1 MQRSNKH
8 VDYAQHRRPEF
19 VYGDRIRRL
28 TNDEYPLLVQLNWSK
43 HDREGK
49 FVLKLEYPS
58 DGPQRIMAESIRAQN
73 HYKPQGGYQL
83 KRQKGMKV
91 ISEGLDIIGAA
102 VTENGATRTHSVM
115 ANTPCASDPVNIS
128 DGRFRRGWSFRRD
141 KHASPSSR
149 RGPLGC
155 AAAVGWS
162 KEKPGNRPRGSL
174 PESSLNCLI
183 RHQATGPTSKHSI
196 LSSDSPLPDSTFTR
210 TINNPEKMMQRKR
223 QRTLEAKLLQ
233 LLQHGEPDLGG
244 TLKIY
249 GDQICP
255 QVPYRT
261 LLLSVNDTV
270 ATVIRQCL
278 DKYGLEDADPDT
290 YCLLMRVRSAT
301 DTTNGLRGTEEI
313 LTDTDCPLSLL
324 FASAHEPGSV
334 VTFELRTRPPHLMPN
349 KRTTSDG
356 VCGTPYWNE
365 PHFTLG
371 TADSNRKPR
380 PNRSSAEP
388 DTAFACLIEMNPTSV
403 DDPVRAGVDFHPSS
417 LTGNVYP
424 LPVHKGHVCIG
435 TAPTPDTSHPYV
447 VTLPIS
453 QWPGVELH
461 HLIIWRPPVPHGVT
475 SAMAAAEATQRRG
488 GWLACRPCIRP
499 SIKSG
504 QAKQFNAVY
513 VNNHLLTASPENQGC
528 VYWLSP
534 GDILRLGNGR
544 RCLKIWPGNGSVLP
558 RFQSKPVFCTAS
570 LPSPLIIPFGLRT
583 PLVCPEVPKHQ
594 RSYSSTVV
602 TPSSSVTAA
611 TTPFVITN
619 RSSHVAPV
627 SYLSPLIQCPSPRI
641 SGSAH
646 PFQQHALMNSP
657 SEGANIPTPFDSISA
672 SSSSLSSNPLAEN
685 QPSDGATVLP
695 RQVPSSCNYPIPD
708 TTPVTVPTHR
718 VGVND
723 SSMSRICAAYRHT
736 IPCTRITLSTGF
748 TSLATS
754 EESSIGATV
763 SVHCQRVPT
772 FYPIPPLAQIQS
784 CSGACPSSVLSS
796 EPGPNRDSLASDALV
811 STVSPSPQLSSAI
824 STRSTSQ
831 RSGKSSRSK
840 STISDRLPCQLAF
853 SPTSVRQLLE
863 WLITHSLDAS
873 PIRQPADSE
882 SVVPTTIDRC
892 PLGPAISIYLMLRA
906 IYRQCDRWELI
917 ELREALKESGKTDK
931 PIGSSSEPQ
940 ALATRPTIQQRR
952 RRQRELL
959 TLLASA
965 VEHLQHF
972 ETVLLDSI
980 KPLNCSPTVTDEDG
994 SPRKAKFH
1002 HVLCSTAAWLAN
1014 ASQLL
1019 HLVTRDMNL
1028 AETFELDG
1036 SKCPISEEESTTY
1049 SAWTLVQDQL
1059 TDVVQA
1065 AFGFL
1070 AEICVSRLDRISIPQ
1085 FLSKLT
1091 RIVDHIRTVANEK
1104 RVHLDENGQDDDDW
1118 ASDDLTSEILDV
1130 ETDAVLQ
1137 MLTETLNS
1145 LHDAHVNP
1153 AFVVQLFARLL
1164 HRLNAR
1170 LFNFLLGSDGDNKAL
1185 DARPPDYHHQKS
1197 PNRISPA
1204 WGRVLHRWIHE
1215 GLCTW
1220 AITEGLGVA
1229 AECYLQRVSQAAE
1242 LMLADMS
1249 SVEGIYNVAVDLVG
1263 LNSRQVRALL
1273 QGHRSD
1279 GRHHRSAQS
1288 NEYDHGDSPTSNH
1301 IPDHWIDFVV
1311 SGVRLVADRILAEEE
1326 SAQPL
1331 ETSVEGEKGWIP
1343 RLGEPLDLLLPL
1355 LLPEDSYPSDNP
1367 IPGDLNEEPVSCDS
1381 GICSRPNSA
1390 REQRDT
1396 SDNDAEDKH
1405 SNEPLITVESV
1416 RQFLAPAI
1424 SNGWCR
1430 LSVRPIC
1437 DAQSNTE
1444 SHHSLCWNVYLK
1456 DSRLLNGTSDD
1467 PVINEQSSPSVLAE
1481 SSYTS
1486 QPEPIDPPS
1495 GRSLKLEPDS
1505 HPSEVVSAT
1514 DEDCPLTNAQLPT
1527 SDSFHEYIASLCS
1540 SHRPVTVV
1548 VPKIG
1553 QSLGLSIVAAKSEDG
1568 RDLGI
1573 YVRAIVSGSG
1583 ASRAR
1588 VVPVSSETHSED
1600 LPVLRASDH
1609 LLAVN
1614 NRSVLGLSQEA
1625 AAQLV
1630 ASAGPEVTLTVVHS
1644 PNVSNLACER
1654 QTDPVEQASSSCPEC
1669 QLRACFRVNPVA
1681 ASVFME
1687 SICEPEKSNVD
1698 DYSGA
1703 EPPPIPSALGPVMH
1717 LPHTRAYGPSDWTR
1731 SDPSNRSVS
1740 TVQESN
1746 FMSKSATGS
1755 LQSSE
1760 QAVLA
1765 QRHHALPS
1773 STYTSSVSLVVRDG
1787 NHMAVSNIRDAYEAT
1802 ISEYSLGTSMEPSE
1816 LSFGAQVSV
1825 RVPDWPTID
1834 KPCHR
1839 PKGQSASFDDWVAAS
1854 RLQEFCEKFASELE
1868 TQLHEN
1874 ELMLSKQQTEGRT
1887 SRTDRMNHLQN
1898 ASSVDETT
1906 SDACSSLSRPSLPT
1920 QDETNSLPRQASR
1933 FQRESTGQQH
1943 VGGSTAPR
1951 IFVPTVSVL
1960 PSNANR
1966 PAETPKPKHRT
1977 NNHSSDFWASKSL
1990 GDLASLEQTLSSPS
2004 NNLGGAKHPTKT
2016 TLQRRHT
2023 TLTSNRLNLGPRPEP
2038 PHHGSFNRQLTNF
2051 PPRHLIASHF
2061 QHTPT
2066 ALLHVSLQVPCED
2079 GLMTKCTF
2087 ALAFTFQSIFYSIV
2101 PPIPPSYFSFAALW
2115 PVHIDQF
2122 ISLVHIAFRF

>member
-1 MQRSNKH
+1 MDIRSRRKQLIEQIVEWNASRLDLFELSIPDENGEFNGVMRFFYQDESRRYQSKCIRVSSVQKTSDL
-8 VDYAQHRRPEF
+8 VDILREKFFPLESS
-19 VYGDRIRRL
+19 VRIKRLGIYEHCTNGVRRL

-58 DGPQRIMAESIRAQN
+58 DGPQ
-73 HYKPQGGYQL
+73 
-83 KRQKGMKV
+83 
-91 ISEGLDIIGAA
+91 
-102 VTENGATRTHSVM
+102 TENGATRTHSMM

-128 DGRFRRGWSFRRD
+128 NGRLRRGWSFRRD

-183 RHQATGPTSKHSI
+183 RHQATGPSSKHSL

-249 GDQICP
+249 GGQICP

-261 LLLSVNDTV
+261 LLLSINDTV

-334 VTFELRTRPPHLMPN
+334 VTFELRTRPPHLMSN

-371 TADSNRKPR
+371 TADSNRKPGL
-380 PNRSSAEP
+380 NRSPAEP
-388 DTAFACLIEMNPTSV
+388 DTAFACLIEVNPTSV
-403 DDPVRAGVDFHPSS
+403 DDPIRAGVDFHPSY

-488 GWLACRPCIRP
+488 GWLACRPCIRQ
-499 SIKSG
+499 STKSG
-504 QAKQFNAVY
+504 QAKQFTAVY

-602 TPSSSVTAA
+602 TSSSSVTAA
-611 TTPFVITN
+611 TTPSVSTN
-619 RSSHVAPV
+619 RSSHAAPV

-641 SGSAH
+641 SGNTQ
-646 PFQQHALMNSP
+646 PFQQHTLMNSP
-657 SEGANIPTPFDSISA
+657 NEAANIPTPFDSISA

-685 QPSDGATVLP
+685 QPSDGGTVLP
-695 RQVPSSCNYPIPD
+695 KQVPSTCNYPVPEP
-708 TTPVTVPTHR
+708 TPVTLPAHR
-718 VGVND
+718 VGVTD
-723 SSMSRICAAYRHT
+723 SSMSRICAGYRHT

-754 EESSIGATV
+754 EDSSIGATV

-784 CSGACPSSVLSS
+784 CTAAYSSNVHSS
-796 EPGPNRDSLASDALV
+796 EPGPTRDSLASDALV
-811 STVSPSPQLSSAI
+811 STVSPSPQLSSAV

-831 RSGKSSRSK
+831 RSGRSSRSK

-853 SPTSVRQLLE
+853 SPTSVGQLLE

-882 SVVPTTIDRC
+882 NVVPTTIDRC

-917 ELREALKESGKTDK
+917 ELREALKEFGKGDK
-931 PIGSSSEPQ
+931 PLGSSSEPQ
-940 ALATRPTIQQRR
+940 AFATRPTIQQRR

-980 KPLNCSPTVTDEDG
+980 KPLNCSSTVTEEDE
-994 SPRKAKFH
+994 SPRETKFH

-1019 HLVTRDMNL
+1019 HLVTRDINL

-1036 SKCPISEEESTTY
+1036 SKYPMSEEESTTY

-1085 FLSKLT
+1085 FLSKLNS
-1091 RIVDHIRTVANEK
+1091 IVDRIQTVAKEK
-1104 RVHLDENGQDDDDW
+1104 RVHLGETGQGDGDW
-1118 ASDDLTSEILDV
+1118 ASDDLTNEILDG
-1130 ETDAVLQ
+1130 ETDVVLQ

-1185 DARPPDYHHQKS
+1185 DVRPPDYHQKS
-1197 PNRISPA
+1197 PNRISPV
-1204 WGRVLHRWIHE
+1204 WGRALHRWIHE

-1273 QGHRSD
+1273 QGYRSD
-1279 GRHHRSAQS
+1279 GRHHLNSQY
-1288 NEYDHGDSPTSNH
+1288 NEYGHSDSPTGNH
-1301 IPDHWIDFVV
+1301 IPDHWIEFVV

-1331 ETSVEGEKGWIP
+1331 DTSAEGEKGWMP

-1390 REQRDT
+1390 REQRDA

-1405 SNEPLITVESV
+1405 CNEPLITVESV
-1416 RQFLAPAI
+1416 RQFLTPAI

-1437 DAQSNTE
+1437 DAQSSTE
-1444 SHHSLCWNVYLK
+1444 PHHSLCWNVYLK
-1456 DSRLLNGTSDD
+1456 DSRLLNGTSED

-1481 SSYTS
+1481 SSDTS
-1486 QPEPIDPPS
+1486 QPQPIYPPS
-1495 GRSLKLEPDS
+1495 GRSLKLEPNS
-1505 HPSEVVSAT
+1505 HPLEVVSAT
-1514 DEDCPLTNAQLPT
+1514 DEDCPLANVQLPT

-1540 SHRPVTVV
+1540 NHRPVTVV

-1588 VVPVSSETHSED
+1588 IVPVSSEVHSEAWLPD
-1600 LPVLRASDH
+1600 HLPVLRASDH

-1630 ASAGPEVTLTVVHS
+1630 ASAGHEVTLTVVHS
-1644 PNVSNLACER
+1644 PDVSGLACER
-1654 QTDPVEQASSSCPEC
+1654 QTDPGEQASSSCPEC
-1669 QLRACFRVNPVA
+1669 QLRASFRVNPVT

-1687 SICEPEKSNVD
+1687 SLSEPEKSNVD
-1698 DYSGA
+1698 NYSGA

-1717 LPHTRAYGPSDWTR
+1717 LPHTRAHGPSDWTR
-1731 SDPSNRSVS
+1731 SDPSTRSAS
-1740 TVQESN
+1740 IVQESN
-1746 FMSKSATGS
+1746 VMSKSATGS

-1760 QAVLA
+1760 QAILA
-1765 QRHHALPS
+1765 QRRHALPS
-1773 STYTSSVSLVVRDG
+1773 STYTSSVSLGGSHTSRDSDGRSLDRNSEGLSITYQQNSAIVRDG
-1787 NHMAVSNIRDAYEAT
+1787 NHTTVSNIRDAYDAT
-1802 ISEYSLGTSMEPSE
+1802 TSEYSLGTSMEPSE
-1816 LSFGAQVSV
+1816 LSFGARASV
-1825 RVPDWPTID
+1825 RAPDWRTID

-1868 TQLHEN
+1868 SQLHEN

-1887 SRTDRMNHLQN
+1887 NRADRMAHLKN
-1898 ASSVDETT
+1898 ASSVDQTT
-1906 SDACSSLSRPSLPT
+1906 SDACSALSRPSLPT
-1920 QDETNSLPRQASR
+1920 QCETNSLPRRATH
-1933 FQRESTGQQH
+1933 FQRESSGQQH
-1943 VGGSTAPR
+1943 FGGSTAPQ

-1990 GDLASLEQTLSSPS
+1990 GDLASLEQTLSAPS

-2016 TLQRRHT
+2016 PLQRRHT
-2023 TLTSNRLNLGPRPEP
+2023 TMTTNRLNLGPRPEP
-2038 PHHGSFNRQLTNF
+2038 PHHGSFNR
-2051 PPRHLIASHF
+2051 
-2061 QHTPT
+2061 
-2066 ALLHVSLQVPCED
+2066 V
-2079 GLMTKCTF
+2079 
-2087 ALAFTFQSIFYSIV
+2087 QS
-2101 PPIPPSYFSFAALW
+2101 
-2115 PVHIDQF
+2115 
-2122 ISLVHIAFRF
+2122 